1 MSFSESGNLNMQSVN
16 IFSIPDIHEKFKI
29 NGQSVDKSK
38 LINMANSFVK
48 DGEVYEQEVGGFLLE
63 WLDDK
68 DFIEVFT
75 SGSTGKPKKIRIYKE
90 HMVNSA
96 IATGKFF
103 KVNEGTTALL
113 CLPATYIAGKMM
125 LVRALV
131 LGWKI
136 DLVPPKINPL
146 DTVYKQYDFCAMV
159 PLQLDN
165 SLNRLHLI
173 KKLIVGG
180 GAVSE
185 NLKQLVQG
193 IKTKVYETYGMTE
206 TVTHI
211 AARRVNPKKK
221 DKKDAVYFK
230 ALPNIK
236 LSTDQ
241 RDCLVIKAY
250 QLNTETVITND
261 VVELKTYK
269 KFIWK
274 GRYDNVIN
282 SGGIKLYPEEIETKL
297 QLLIGHRF
305 FITSLPDD
313 SLGDKLVLIVERD
326 YDQIAEL
333 TLQKGIQEL
342 ETLEKYQIPK
352 KIYFLPKFIETETG
366 KVQRTKTL
374 QIVLDSEIQ

>member
-1 MSFSESGNLNMQSVN
+1 MQPAN
-16 IFSIPDIHEKFKI
+16 TFSIPEIHDSFAI
-29 NGQSVDKSK
+29 NGQSLDKEG
-38 LINMANSFVK
+38 LIQIAYNFVK
-48 DGEVYEQEVGGFLLE
+48 EGEVYEQEGGNFLLD
-63 WLDDK
+63 WLNDK
-68 DFIEVFT
+68 DHIIVQT
-75 SGSTGKPKKIRIYKE
+75 SGSTGKPKEIKVFKQQMI
-90 HMVNSA
+90 NSA
-96 IATGKFF
+96 MATGKFF
-103 KVNEGTTALL
+103 KTGTGTTALL

-125 LVRALV
+125 LVRAMI

-136 DLVPPKINPL
+136 DLVPPKTNPL

-180 GAVSE
+180 GPVSE

-193 IKTKVYETYGMTE
+193 IKTKVFETYGMTE

-221 DKKDAVYFK
+221 DKKDSAYFK
-230 ALPNIK
+230 ALPNIT
-236 LSTDQ
+236 LSIDD
-241 RDCLVIKAY
+241 RDCLVIKAP
-250 QLNTETVITND
+250 QLNNETIVTND
-261 VVELKTYK
+261 VVALKTYK

-282 SGGIKLYPEEIETKL
+282 SGGVKLYPEQIETKL

-305 FITSLPDD
+305 FITSVPDD
-313 SLGDKLVLIVERD
+313 VLGDKVVLIVERD
-326 YDQIAEL
+326 YDKIAFLSLKESIQAL
-333 TLQKGIQEL
+333 TSLD
-342 ETLEKYQIPK
+342 KYEIPK
-352 KIYFLPKFIETETG
+352 EIYFLPQFIETNTG

-374 QIVLDSEIQ
+374 DLVLNRGN